1 MLLIPL
7 SYTLLLLTI
16 VFHLSL
22 PLHMSLHLYL
32 HLHLS
37 LHLHMSLLLHVS
49 LPHVILLLAV
59 QHPKKLLLSL
69 SRGRCALQVKT

>member
-7 SYTLLLLTI
+7 SCTLLLLNI

-22 PLHMSLHLYL
+22 LLHMSL

-69 SRGRCALQVKT
+69 SRGCHALQVKT